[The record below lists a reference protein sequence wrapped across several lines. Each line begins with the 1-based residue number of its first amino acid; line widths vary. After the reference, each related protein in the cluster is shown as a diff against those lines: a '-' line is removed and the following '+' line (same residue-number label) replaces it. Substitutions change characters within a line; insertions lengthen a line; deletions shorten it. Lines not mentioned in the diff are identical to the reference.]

1 MVEVK
6 SRPRGASQLL
16 DGVWRLAKV
25 LAEDPDLT
33 GLLVLYRPRLG
44 QERIE
49 AEREQSED
57 VLRPDVGSRLRWVV
71 VTDPDLEDFPADL
84 GQQVR
89 DAVAHE
95 VAQSERRR
103 GASPERGFASLA
115 VLHVLLDRWLRSE
128 GPMHTNE
135 LTAAVG
141 CSYPTAAS
149 ALEEFKED
157 IARGSDRRIE
167 LCRWPRLPWLRYIG
181 AQEKARDTERYVDRS
196 GSPRAASDLVRR
208 LQRLGRHDVAIGG
221 ALGAL
226 HHVPSLDVVG
236 TPTLALTL
244 HDPNGRASSAFVER
258 LDPALARTESRDET
272 PLVVVHRQ
280 RLEHFLAN
288 KDESGTM
295 WADPVE
301 CLLDLHEAGVEGLAE
316 PVSIC
321 DRQPEDKGL
330 MDDDLLL
337 PPRAVLQRVSDA
349 LPPTVRERVIVV
361 GSLAAGFHFFG
372 EQGGMEVRTKDAD
385 CLLSPRSR
393 GSGSRHRARRRIA
406 RGGLVLPSGG
416 RIPRAGTIRDAGR
429 QAAGTA
435 PRSAGRTGLVPRGP
449 RCARDG

>member
-1 MVEVK
+1 M
-6 SRPRGASQLL
+6 
-16 DGVWRLAKV
+16 WRLAKA
-25 LAEDPDLT
+25 LAEDPELA

-49 AEREQSED
+49 AEKEQSED
-57 VLRPDVGSRLRWVV
+57 VLRPEVSGRLRWLVLR
-71 VTDPDLEDFPADL
+71 DPALEDFPADL
-84 GQQVR
+84 GPRVR

-135 LTAAVG
+135 LMAAVG
-141 CSYPTAAS
+141 CSYPTVVS

-167 LCRWPRLPWLRYIG
+167 LSRWPRLPWLRYIG

-196 GSPRAASDLVRR
+196 GAPRAASDLVRR
-208 LQRLGRHDVAIGG
+208 LEGLGRRDVAIGG

-244 HDPNGRASSAFVER
+244 HDPNGRASTAFVER

-280 RLEHFLAN
+280 RLDQFLATQ
-288 KDESGTM
+288 DESGTT

-301 CLLDLHEAGVEGLAE
+301 CLLDLHEAGIEGLAE
-316 PVSIC
+316 QFRSAVVS
-321 DRQPEDKGL
+321 R
-330 MDDDLLL
+330 
-337 PPRAVLQRVSDA
+337 
-349 LPPTVRERVIVV
+349 
-361 GSLAAGFHFFG
+361 
-372 EQGGMEVRTKDAD
+372 RTK
-385 CLLSPRSR
+385 
-393 GSGSRHRARRRIA
+393 G
-406 RGGLVLPSGG
+406 
-416 RIPRAGTIRDAGR
+416 
-429 QAAGTA
+429 
-435 PRSAGRTGLVPRGP
+435 
-449 RCARDG
+449 